1 MRAAD
6 TNVLLGIIVRDD
18 PRQVETAESFIEQ
31 GAWVSILA
39 LAETVWNLGSNY
51 DQGVDAIVRAV
62 NMLLSHER
70 LVLQDADVVEAAL
83 DLFRSRPSL
92 GFSDCLML
100 EMARKAGHLPL
111 GTFDR
116 RLARIPGAVRL

>member
-1 MRAAD
+1 
-6 TNVLLGIIVRDD
+6 
-18 PRQVETAESFIEQ
+18 
-31 GAWVSILA
+31 
-39 LAETVWNLGSNY
+39 
-51 DQGVDAIVRAV
+51 
-62 NMLLSHER
+62 MLLSHER